1 MVSYQEQPTTQRRPR
16 SERGRGKSKEKTI
29 YSEIESPEDALPP
42 IEEAPTE
49 RPQRPDDDQL
59 ALILAEQWQGKVATF
74 HEGWHVYE
82 NGVWVYRDFREV
94 KKHIRSFLRTQRGK
108 GVAVTQRQITSLGAM
123 MEDDVF
129 IPDRRLMDMQAEAT
143 KYINLRNGLY
153 NLETHQFEDKHRP
166 DLMMTTQLD
175 FNYDPEA
182 SCPNFTKFL
191 YSSLRTPDGKEVDHD
206 LVGLMQQAMAY
217 SMTARTDMKA
227 SFWLWG
233 KPDSGKS
240 TTIAFIRNLM
250 GNLHATIDLNQL
262 ATNRFLLSGI
272 VGKRV
277 VSFTESGANSIL
289 PDALYKAMVGGEDEI
304 YVDVKNKAG
313 FAFKPTAK
321 FWWAMNDAPRIND
334 RTGATFNRLKIIPFN
349 RSIPKDERDPY
360 LLSKLLAEKPGIFNS
375 LMTFYIQLQ
384 NNKKFRE
391 VKQSAAIAAEYQ
403 LENDTEMSFLDD
415 CCERHPSFTVQ
426 SSILYRRYNDWCKDN
441 GFYPKNANQIA
452 SEWRRLGFTS
462 KKSNG
467 NTVWMGLQL
476 RDLRATK

>member
-1 MVSYQEQPTTQRRPR
+1 MVAYQEPTQRRPR
-16 SERGRGKSKEKTI
+16 AERGRPKGKPQPIE
-29 YSEIESPEDALPP
+29 EIDSPESALPH

-82 NGVWVYRDFREV
+82 NGVWVFRDFREV
-94 KKHIRSFLRTQRGK
+94 KKHIRAFLRTQRGK

-123 MEDDVF
+123 MEDDVY

-153 NLETHQFEDKHRP
+153 NLETHELEPHRP
-166 DLMMTTQLD
+166 ELMMTTQLD

-182 SCPNFTKFL
+182 SCPTFTKFL
-191 YSSLRTPDGKEVDHD
+191 YSSLRTPDGKDVDYD

-277 VSFTESGANSIL
+277 VSFTESGANSVL

-349 RSIPKDERDPY
+349 RSIPKDERDPQ
-360 LLSKLLAEKPGIFNS
+360 LLSKLLAEKPGIFNA

-384 NNKKFRE
+384 NNKKFRHVE
-391 VKQSAAIAAEYQ
+391 QSAAIAAEYQ
-403 LENDTEMSFLDD
+403 LENDTEASFIDE
-415 CCERHPSFTVQ
+415 CCEKHDLFSVQ
-426 SSILYRRYNDWCKDN
+426 SSILYRRYNDWCIEN
-441 GFYPKNANQIA
+441 GFRPKNANQIA
-452 SEWRRLGFTS
+452 GEWRRIGFTS

-467 NTVWMGLQL
+467 VTVWCGVKL
-476 RDLRATK
+476 REIRAMK